1 MSDSMAMPPT
11 GGESAQSARDDEL
24 LRLAAHL
31 QRVRENERA
40 AIARQLHDELGG
52 LFTAAKLDAT
62 RLRMRLE
69 SAQGPPAPGSGP
81 DGGTRA
87 GTVDADVAARLSH
100 LIELLNA
107 GVQFKRRLIETLMP
121 SSLVHLGL
129 VPALELL
136 IDAQRDAPS
145 LELDHAL
152 APVELAPPVRLTA
165 YRAAEEGLANVR
177 RHARAARV
185 QVELRAD
192 GDHAVL
198 EVADDGQGFDLARPA
213 PDGYG
218 LLALR
223 YRVQADGGTMSI
235 LSRPGQGTRLS
246 IRLPLEKAQVS
257 GFQQGPVEDPG
268 R

>member
-1 MSDSMAMPPT
+1 MSDSMAVPPS
-11 GGESAQSARDDEL
+11 GGESAQYAVDDEL

-31 QRVRENERA
+31 QRVREAERA
-40 AIARQLHDELGG
+40 TIARQLHDELGG

-69 SAQGPPAPGSGP
+69 AAKGAASGP
-81 DGGTRA
+81 GQDGGTRA

-136 IDAQRDAPS
+136 IDAQREEPS

-152 APVELAPPVRLTA
+152 STVELAPSARLTA

-185 QVELRAD
+185 HVELRAD
-192 GDHAVL
+192 GSHAVL
-198 EVADDGQGFDLARPA
+198 EVADDGRGFDPA
-213 PDGYG
+213 QPVPNGYG

-223 YRVQADGGTMSI
+223 YRVQADGGRMSI

-246 IRLPLEKAQVS
+246 VRLPLAEAQPS
-257 GFQQGPVEDPG
+257 GFQQGPAEDPG